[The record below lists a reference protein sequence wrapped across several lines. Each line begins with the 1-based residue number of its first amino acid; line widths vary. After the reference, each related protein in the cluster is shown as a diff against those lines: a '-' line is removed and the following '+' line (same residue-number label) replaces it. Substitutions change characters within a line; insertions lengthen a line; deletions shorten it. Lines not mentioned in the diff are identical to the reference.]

1 MAQSTTEFYR
11 LVKIQHRAE
20 SLQKKG
26 LLKLNYVYTKMLF
39 IQCFNQDQ
47 TSCLKVCER
56 TVRSPVIFRSL
67 STYISK

>member
-26 LLKLNYVYTKMLF
+26 VTKIEL
-39 IQCFNQDQ
+39 
-47 TSCLKVCER
+47 CLH
-56 TVRSPVIFRSL
+56 
-67 STYISK
+67 